1 MAERAR
7 IELGAREAAA
17 ALLFA
22 FIVLGVLAAAA
33 SGLFNPMLAGTI
45 ITLVVILIF
54 IGNYLV
60 KIGILSRAAMP
71 LWYILVLGIM
81 LVFYGLVSRGA
92 IPLAVA
98 SEAMTFTEV
107 VVFTSM
113 LYTIFVVAIIGLA
126 TALYYL
132 TVKKKVKIF

>member
-7 IELGAREAAA
+7 IELGAREAVA

-54 IGNYLV
+54 IGSYLV
-60 KIGILSRAAMP
+60 KLGVLSRTAMP

-98 SEAMTFTEV
+98 SEAMTFAEIAIL
-107 VVFTSM
+107 TSM
-113 LYTIFVVAIIGLA
+113 LYTILVVAVIGLGA
-126 TALYYL
+126 VLYYL
-132 TVKKKVKIF
+132 IVKKRISF